1 MCQPLDY
8 IKNKSENVIFDAKL
22 SNPELAISKYIWFL
36 GVTRAMELQFLLCIY
51 MKIKPIVTYFIFAM
65 INQVE

>member
-22 SNPELAISKYIWFL
+22 SNPELAISKYI
-36 GVTRAMELQFLLCIY
+36 
-51 MKIKPIVTYFIFAM
+51 
-65 INQVE
+65 